1 MANLVDV
8 LKEKNENGFTLG
20 IGGKEPVRYNNPIAR
35 LNNGAIPLRDP
46 NYSAN
51 TNAISK
57 AKPAILPKA
66 Q

>member
-8 LKEKNENGFTLG
+8 LQEKNKNNYTLSLG
-20 IGGKEPVRYNNPIAR
+20 AKEPVRYNNPIAR
-35 LNNGAIPLRDP
+35 LSVGAIPLRDP
-46 NYSAN
+46 NYAVN